1 MIRSFKGKK
10 PKIAESAF
18 ISEAAYIIGDVE
30 IGENSSVWH
39 GAVVRGDLGEGQIG
53 AGMKIGHNTH
63 IEDNAV
69 VHSATVIGN
78 NVVIGHGAVVEAF
91 KVGDNVL
98 IGNNATLMA
107 TSEVGSFC
115 IVAAGAVV
123 LGEARI
129 LDRSFVVG
137 VPAEIKGEISAEQI
151 AHIEGSLSLA
161 AALVKEY
168 KKDGF

>member
-1 MIRSFKGKK
+1 MIRGFKGKT
-10 PKIAESAF
+10 PKFAESAF

-30 IGENSSVWH
+30 IGGDSSVWH
-39 GAVVRGDLGEGQIG
+39 GAVVRGDLGKGQIG

-69 VHSATVIGN
+69 VHSAEVIGN
-78 NVVIGHGAVVEAF
+78 NVVVGHGAVIEAF

-115 IVAAGAVV
+115 IVASGAVV
-123 LGEARI
+123 LPGVI
-129 LDRSFVVG
+129 IPDRSFVAG
-137 VPAEIKGEISAEQI
+137 APAVIKGEISAEQI
-151 AHIEGSLSLA
+151 EHMEITRSLMSTLA
-161 AALVKEY
+161 EEY
-168 KKDGF
+168 KRDGF

>member
-115 IVAAGAVV
+115 IVASGAVV
-123 LGEARI
+123 LPGVSI
-129 LDRSFVVG
+129 PDRSFVVG
-137 VPAEIKGEISAEQI
+137 APAKVKGEISAEQVEHMEI
-151 AHIEGSLSLA
+151 TRSLMGALA
-161 AALVKEY
+161 EEY
-168 KKDGF
+168 KKGGF